1 MPRALPG
8 HCEAEIEGRDYTK
21 GEKGFTLSRGVSRE
35 ASNAPRARQPQTVA
49 VNSLP
54 LLGCW
59 RDPLQESHAPVA
71 PDMPQLLA
79 CHAVQSGQSIML
91 AF

>member
-8 HCEAEIEGRDYTK
+8 HCGAEGRDYTK
-21 GEKGFTLSRGVSRE
+21 GGKSFPIFQGGKQRGFTSTQSQT
-35 ASNAPRARQPQTVA
+35 ATVA
-49 VNSLP
+49 ANSLP

-59 RDPLQESHAPVA
+59 RDPLQESHAPVP

-79 CHAVQSGQSIML
+79 CHAVQSGQSITL